1 VAARQPRVRV
11 SRSEQQAVVERFL
24 AALQTGQVGDLME
37 VMAPDVVLIA
47 DGGGLAAAARVPVH
61 GAERVAVLLARAKR
75 VVASFDV
82 TTVWLNG
89 APAGRID
96 FDGELST
103 AISLVVDT
111 GRVTRIYV
119 MRNPRKLARLQETA
133 ELAR

>member
-1 VAARQPRVRV
+1 MQA

-24 AALQTGQVGDLME
+24 VALRTGQLQELME

-47 DGGGLAAAARVPVH
+47 DGGGLVAAGRSPIH
-61 GAERVAVLLARAKR
+61 GADAVAKLLARANR
-75 VVASFDV
+75 AAATLET

-89 APAGRID
+89 APAGRIE
-96 FDGELST
+96 FDGELG
-103 AISLVVDT
+103 AAVCLVVEN

-119 MRNPRKLARLQETA
+119 MRNPRKLTRLNEPA